1 MAAAGGGAIV
11 NFGSLGWQ
19 TGARQM
25 AAYGTAKAAIQGLTK
40 GLARE
45 FGHDKIRVN
54 CILPGWVM
62 TERQKSLWLD
72 AAGERLMDERQC
84 LLDRV
89 QPEDVADMVLFL
101 VSDQARMCTGQF
113 YVVDAGFW

>member
-1 MAAAGGGAIV
+1 
-11 NFGSLGWQ
+11 
-19 TGARQM
+19 M